1 MSVILFACIIVSSYF
16 LNGMVCLACT
26 MLYALHL
33 VVRRGR
39 CALRFT
45 IPAAFI
51 SVLAVSRMLLL
62 CTPSFALAEGDVEAV
77 CAVVVQDSTV
87 SRWNRRAV
95 ISLSEC
101 FAAGGVSASAR
112 GVVSAGYPEGVVLLA
127 GDTVLLVGGMD
138 EYGFDADECIV
149 LERGVASRSRNRLM
163 ERGRSL
169 IAGDGGLE
177 GELSMMLLL
186 GCTDMPDFPLTDLAR
201 SSGTSHV
208 LSLSGMHLSLFA
220 TLLRLVLVPL
230 VGRRRGRALAL
241 AMVFFYVFTIGPK
254 PSVVRA
260 FLLSLVFLT
269 GTFRRS
275 DDALYMTFMLQTV
288 LFPRTVSSLAGA
300 LSYLSL
306 LGIMAL
312 AKPVAR
318 MIDEIVLLPS
328 PLVSSA
334 SASMAALVTT
344 CPLSYVVFGSYQLSA
359 IVTSAPVSL
368 LIYLYM
374 IASLLPVPDI
384 VMQVLYVAIV
394 KTMEAGS
401 LVPLAR
407 SLMPY
412 FAFLASLL
420 LLCALS
426 CILTTYRRTRACG
439 RSTMTVRRRFRTFFL
454 RLLLR

>member
-16 LNGMVCLACT
+16 LNGTVCLACT

-33 VVRRGR
+33 VVRKGR

-45 IPAAFI
+45 LPAALI

-95 ISLSEC
+95 VSLSEC
-101 FAAGGVSASAR
+101 FASGGVSASAR

-149 LERGVASRSRNRLM
+149 LERGAASRS
-163 ERGRSL
+163 
-169 IAGDGGLE
+169 LE
-177 GELSMMLLL
+177 GELSVMLLL

-275 DDALYMTFMLQTV
+275 DDALYVTFMLQTV

-407 SLMPY
+407 SPMPY

-439 RSTMTVRRRFRTFFL
+439 RSTMTVRRRFRAFFL

>member
-16 LNGMVCLACT
+16 LNGTVCLVCT
-26 MLYALHL
+26 MLYAVHL
-33 VVRRGR
+33 VVRKGR

-45 IPAAFI
+45 LPAALI

-95 ISLSEC
+95 VSLREC
-101 FAAGGVSASAR
+101 FASGGVSASAR

-149 LERGVASRSRNRLM
+149 LERGAASRSRNRLM

-275 DDALYMTFMLQTV
+275 DDALYVTFMLQMV

-344 CPLSYVVFGSYQLSA
+344 CPLSYVVFG
-359 IVTSAPVSL
+359 APVSL

-374 IASLLPVPDI
+374 IASLLPVPDT

-407 SLMPY
+407 SPMPY

-439 RSTMTVRRRFRTFFL
+439 RSTMTVRRRFRAFFL